1 MTKVKY
7 NVRNTEADSLSDA
20 IVRIYQ
26 SLAADSAVASDAYLK
41 EVMTEVESRSAAIT
55 TAIKTDK
62 ASSTLD
68 EADAKRD
75 EIIKQLNAALT
86 GYANLPIPAFQT
98 AAASLL
104 AITAKYKGIA
114 SESYA
119 RESSLISSLLEDLG
133 ADSAKEAIS
142 ALQGVGDLVSALT
155 TAQDEFNKTNDA
167 YNAASANKSKSA
179 TSLKKP
185 LLSAI
190 NDKLVPYLTAM
201 ALANKATYGDFVS
214 KVENEITRANA
225 AVAKR
230 SKSGATD
237 TASDSAE

>member
-1 MTKVKY
+1 MKKVKTTAR
-7 NVRNTEADSLSDA
+7 VTEIDTLSDA
-20 IVRIYQ
+20 IVRIYK
-26 SLAADSAVASDAYLK
+26 SLAEDSAVAADNYLK
-41 EVMTEVESRSAAIT
+41 EVFAEIEKYSAKIT

-133 ADSAKEAIS
+133 ADSAKEAVS
-142 ALQGVGDLVSALT
+142 ALQGVGDLVSALAT
-155 TAQDEFNKTNDA
+155 VQDEFNKANDA
-167 YNAASANKSKSA
+167 YNAASANKSESA

-201 ALANKATYGDFVS
+201 ALANRAAYGDFVG

-230 SKSGATD
+230 SKSAVTD
-237 TASDSAE
+237 TE

>member
-1 MTKVKY
+1 MKKVRV
-7 NVRNTEADSLSDA
+7 NVRITEIDALSDA

-26 SLAADSAVASDAYLK
+26 SLAEDSAVVADNYLK
-41 EVMTEVESRSAAIT
+41 EVFAEIESYSAKIT

-98 AAASLL
+98 AAAALL
-104 AITAKYKGIA
+104 TITAKYKGIA

-119 RESSLISSLLEDLG
+119 RESSLISSLLEDLS
-133 ADSAKEAIS
+133 ADGAKEAIG
-142 ALQGVGDLVSALT
+142 ALQGVGDLVSALA
-155 TAQDEFNKTNDA
+155 TAQDEFNKANDA
-167 YNAASANKSKSA
+167 YNAASAAKSESA

-185 LLSAI
+185 LLAAI

-201 ALANKATYGDFVS
+201 NLANKAAYGDFVG
-214 KVENEITRANA
+214 KVENEIVRANA
-225 AVAKR
+225 AVTKR
-230 SKSGATD
+230 SKSGAT
-237 TASDSAE
+237 SDESAAE

>member
-1 MTKVKY
+1 MKKINTSIRV
-7 NVRNTEADSLSDA
+7 TEADNLSDA
-20 IVRIYQ
+20 IVR
-26 SLAADSAVASDAYLK
+26 LFKAEGGAKTAVAADAYLTATFGEIEK
-41 EVMTEVESRSAAIT
+41 LSAAIT
-55 TAIKTDK
+55 SAIKTDK

-86 GYANLPIPAFQT
+86 GYANLPIPAFKN
-98 AAASLL
+98 AAAVLL

-119 RESSLISSLLEDLG
+119 RESSLISSLLEDLD
-133 ADSAKEAIS
+133 ADAAKEAIS
-142 ALQGVGDLVSALT
+142 ALQGVGDLVSALA
-155 TAQDEFNKTNDA
+155 TAQDEFNKANDA
-167 YNAASANKSKSA
+167 YNAASANKSESA
-179 TSLKKP
+179 TSLKKS
-185 LLSAI
+185 LLAAI

-201 ALANKATYGDFVS
+201 NLANKAAYGDFVG
-214 KVENEITRANA
+214 KIENEIARANA

-237 TASDSAE
+237 TE

>member
-1 MTKVKY
+1 MKKVRV
-7 NVRNTEADSLSDA
+7 NIRITEIDALSDA
-20 IVRIYQ
+20 IVRIYK
-26 SLAADSAVASDAYLK
+26 SLAEDSSVAADAYLK
-41 EVMTEVESRSAAIT
+41 EAMAEISKYSDSIT

-62 ASSTLD
+62 TSSNLN
-68 EADAKRD
+68 EADTKRD
-75 EIIKQLNAALT
+75 KIIKQLNAALT

-142 ALQGVGDLVSALT
+142 VLQGISDLVTALA
-155 TAQDEFNKTNDA
+155 TAQDEFNNANDA
-167 YNAASANKSKSA
+167 YNAASANKSESA

-185 LLSAI
+185 LLAAI
-190 NDKLVPYLTAM
+190 NDRLVPYLTAM
-201 ALANKATYGDFVS
+201 NLANKATYGDFVS

-230 SKSGATD
+230 SKTNATVD
-237 TASDSAE
+237 ESASE